1 MESRKTRGQGLST
14 CFQNCRSGD
23 YTAHI
28 RKTGFKGNS
37 IENAI
42 NGSLERLK
50 TDYIDLYQ
58 LHWPERTTNYFGK
71 RGFDYVDDGW
81 TDNFREI
88 LETLNKI
95 VNSGKIRYVGLSN
108 ENHGAL

>member
-1 MESRKTRGQGLST
+1 MLPKIAGP
-14 CFQNCRSGD
+14 GD

-37 IENAI
+37 IEDAI

-58 LHWPERTTNYFGK
+58 LHWPERATNYFGK
-71 RGFDYVDDGW
+71 RGFEYIEDGW
-81 TDNFREI
+81 NDNFREI
-88 LETLNKI
+88 LETLKKLLIQEKSDMLVCQMKI
-95 VNSGKIRYVGLSN
+95 
-108 ENHGAL
+108 HGAL